1 MLIRMSQEGGESDDA
16 AERGVC
22 AGMMTLSRNGR
33 DPLLRKRAWHLMAAW
48 PLHTWQQEGDGLH
61 AFTVKAARWT

>member
-22 AGMMTLSRNGR
+22 AGMMTLSRSGR
-33 DPLLRKRAWHLMAAW
+33 DPVLRERAWPLMAAW
-48 PLHTWQQEGDGLH
+48 PLHTW
-61 AFTVKAARWT
+61 

>member
-22 AGMMTLSRNGR
+22 AGMMTLSRYGVVG
-33 DPLLRKRAWHLMAAW
+33 LM
-48 PLHTWQQEGDGLH
+48 D
-61 AFTVKAARWT
+61 ARPVGFQSLML